1 MNTPISF
8 DNLKSICP
16 SVFATKPSDKVSDK
30 YSFVPTIEVIENFQK
45 EGWNVFSAQQRGSSS
60 HGRHM
65 VRLRN
70 GDLPQVGDSLIEA
83 IITNSHDGTAK
94 LNISSGLFRLVCSN
108 GLVIPQGVFES
119 IQVLHKNIEFQDVKE
134 ISQQISETLPLI
146 QGSMTTMRERILT
159 LDEKRDFAKE
169 AIELRWENN
178 KNVKNI
184 SLNDMVI
191 PTREGDMGD
200 DMWKVFNV
208 VQEKLV
214 RGGLIYKTE
223 SGRNVRIRQ
232 LTDVV
237 NNTKFN
243 RELWELAS
251 SF

>member
-16 SVFATKPSDKVSDK
+16 AVFATKPSDKVSDK

-45 EGWNVFSAQQRGSSS
+45 EGWNVFSAQQRGSGSY
-60 HGRHM
+60 GRHM
-65 VRLRN
+65 IRLRN

-134 ISQQISETLPLI
+134 ISNQISETLPLI
-146 QGSMTTMRERILT
+146 QGSMKTMQERILT
-159 LDEKRDFAKE
+159 FDEKRDFAKE

-184 SLNDMVI
+184 SLNDMII

-223 SGRNVRIRQ
+223 SGRNVRTRQ

-237 NNTKFN
+237 GNTKFN